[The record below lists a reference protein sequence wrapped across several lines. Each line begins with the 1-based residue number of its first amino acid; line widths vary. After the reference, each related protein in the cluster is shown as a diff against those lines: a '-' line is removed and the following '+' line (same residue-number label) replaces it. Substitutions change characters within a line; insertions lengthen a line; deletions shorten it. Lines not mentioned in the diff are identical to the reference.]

1 MERKQIIKNFASP
14 SVAYRGKPF
23 WSPIVD
29 PEIFA
34 KVRANVSCNK
44 IGKHSNA
51 VVYLLR
57 QKMKCGYCGE
67 NMSGECGT
75 SKQGVRTYYYK
86 CHGRKNLRNGCK
98 QQPYRKEIL
107 EKFVLDSIITELK
120 KPGQMDY
127 IVQGLLAL
135 QESQIKAN
143 STLSILERE
152 QKQNESA
159 MENIMNAVERG
170 FYTAAANKRMKEQ
183 EDRQAELERLIIIER
198 SKMQVKVTA
207 SEIRAYYEEAL
218 MKEPQMLINF
228 LIREIIV
235 FDDEIHIHFNSPLQ
249 TGPDAGQGL
258 SVGNSQI
265 NPRLCRGR
273 RRASATSIWT
283 KNPPML

>member
-1 MERKQIIKNFASP
+1 MHGDEVVDKIYP
-14 SVAYRGKPF
+14 
-23 WSPIVD
+23 PIVD
-29 PEIFA
+29 SEIFA
-34 KVRANVSCNK
+34 KVRAKVSDNK

-57 QKMKCGYCGE
+57 HKMKCGYCGE
-67 NMSGECGT
+67 NMIGECGT
-75 SKQGVRTYYYK
+75 SKQGERTYYYK

-107 EKFVLDSIITELK
+107 EKFVRDSIIAELK

-170 FYTAAANKRMKEQ
+170 FYTAAANKRMKELEERQ
-183 EDRQAELERLIIIER
+183 EELERLIIIER
-198 SKMQVKVTA
+198 SKMQVKVTV

-218 MKEPQMLINF
+218 TKEPQMLINF
-228 LIREIIV
+228 LIRAII
-235 FDDEIHIHFNSPLQ
+235 EIHIYFNNPLQ
-249 TGPDAGQGL
+249 TGPDASQGL
-258 SVGNSQI
+258 SVCNRETTIQAHIQNSYELRRKNI
-265 NPRLCRGR
+265 RL
-273 RRASATSIWT
+273 TIT
-283 KNPPML
+283 I